1 MHIIL
6 SGFTGSVGKAIVKI
20 CQSEGILLSKFPFS
34 REPEYQATSN
44 EFWANIEMVSSEQKA
59 SKTFLSI

>member
-6 SGFTGSVGKAIVKI
+6 SVFTGSVGKAIVRI

-34 REPEYQATSN
+34 REPEYQTTSN
-44 EFWANIEMVSSEQKA
+44 EFD
-59 SKTFLSI
+59 SKEVLQ